1 MTDFPQTP
9 SPQSPPLQTPPS
21 QTPQTPP
28 QPPSAPRPDP
38 ENERILDLVRR
49 LGNGRGGVLTLADF
63 CRETGVS
70 PSSIHIRFGG
80 WIPLRRAAGLP
91 ASRSYSG
98 RGRVYTPLILLDWLQ
113 RARKEHGRYITR
125 VQFCNFAGI
134 SQTAINT
141 HWGSWR
147 KLRAAAGLPERPQI
161 MRQYRDIDL
170 YAAMS
175 RHVRK
180 LGRFPSAEE
189 INRDGE
195 FSFATYAHR
204 FGSHSDLK
212 QRYDRFMDRVCQAYL
227 NEQKRE
233 EEARRAQGEPKSSEP
248 KSREP
253 GT

>member
-9 SPQSPPLQTPPS
+9 PACPSPFPT
-21 QTPQTPP
+21 
-28 QPPSAPRPDP
+28 APARPDP
-38 ENERILDLVRR
+38 ENERILALVRR

-70 PSSIHIRFGG
+70 PSSIHLRFGG
-80 WIPLRRAAGLP
+80 WIPLRKAAGLP

-98 RGRVYTPLILLDWLQ
+98 RGRVYTPQLLVDWLQ
-113 RARKEHGRYITR
+113 HARKTHGPYITR
-125 VQFCNFAGI
+125 VQFCQFAGI
-134 SQTAINT
+134 SQTAINN

-147 KLRAAAGLPERPQI
+147 KLRAAAGLPERPQV
-161 MRQYRDIDL
+161 MKQYRDIDL
-170 YAAMS
+170 YAALS
-175 RHVRK
+175 RHVHR

-212 QRYDRFMDRVCQAYL
+212 QRYNRFMDRVCQAYL
-227 NEQKRE
+227 NEQKRAA
-233 EEARRAQGEPKSSEP
+233 EASQAP
-248 KSREP
+248 REP
-253 GT
+253 GTREPEA